1 MKFFEAFQLLQK
13 WYYSFNMQTKRSN
26 KLEEVNANKLFS
38 TKENAEAMFEWVH
51 IHTGQIFG
59 FTTYVLTNH
68 KKWFYRVFFSSIQYD
83 RYFLVEIVIVQTK
96 TDILLKSTSRI
107 SYHGAALG

>member
-1 MKFFEAFQLLQK
+1 
-13 WYYSFNMQTKRSN
+13 MQTKRSN

-59 FTTYVLTNH
+59 FTTYVLIIRNNFIGYFWVLYNNVDIFVGG
-68 KKWFYRVFFSSIQYD
+68 K
-83 RYFLVEIVIVQTK
+83 RYC
-96 TDILLKSTSRI
+96 SN
-107 SYHGAALG
+107 

>member
-1 MKFFEAFQLLQK
+1 
-13 WYYSFNMQTKRSN
+13 MQTKRSN

-59 FTTYVLTNH
+59 FTTKVLTNH
-68 KKWFYRVFFSSIQYD
+68 KKQFLSDIFYFYTIM
-83 RYFLVEIVIVQTK
+83 
-96 TDILLKSTSRI
+96 
-107 SYHGAALG
+107 

>member
-38 TKENAEAMFEWVH
+38 TKENAEAMFE
-51 IHTGQIFG
+51 
-59 FTTYVLTNH
+59 
-68 KKWFYRVFFSSIQYD
+68 
-83 RYFLVEIVIVQTK
+83 
-96 TDILLKSTSRI
+96 
-107 SYHGAALG
+107 